1 VIGGLIL
8 WGGIAASLASI
19 EFLFD
24 VTIHS
29 NIYQH
34 IGVISVLCIGASIW
48 LINLQQL
55 NSSLEEEL
63 GEVSYPRRM
72 RIF

>member
-34 IGVISVLCIGASIW
+34 IGVISVLCIGTWIW
-48 LINLQQL
+48 LINLQQQ
-55 NSSLEEEL
+55 SESDA
-63 GEVSYPRRM
+63 VQYPRWM